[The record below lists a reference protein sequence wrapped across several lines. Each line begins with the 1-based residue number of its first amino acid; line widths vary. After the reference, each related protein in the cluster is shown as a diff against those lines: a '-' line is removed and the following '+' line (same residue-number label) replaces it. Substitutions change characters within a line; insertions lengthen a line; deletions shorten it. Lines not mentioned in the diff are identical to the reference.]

1 MKLCREYVFTCN
13 CVNNV
18 IIFMLTFHVSMLTW
32 NKISPCC
39 YSAWMVDWHDYYTF
53 RCDSCVKLCHVWCFS
68 LIQPQKYELI
78 MYFCNKVSK
87 DCGKLLLKNVMLKLL
102 LTLNGGLRDLHS
114 TSYIISKHEAIILS
128 KMLLKLITSVYLFK
142 NRNH

>member
-1 MKLCREYVFTCN
+1 
-13 CVNNV
+13 
-18 IIFMLTFHVSMLTW
+18 
-32 NKISPCC
+32 
-39 YSAWMVDWHDYYTF
+39 
-53 RCDSCVKLCHVWCFS
+53 
-68 LIQPQKYELI
+68 

-128 KMLLKLITSVYLFK
+128 KMLLKLIKSVYLFK